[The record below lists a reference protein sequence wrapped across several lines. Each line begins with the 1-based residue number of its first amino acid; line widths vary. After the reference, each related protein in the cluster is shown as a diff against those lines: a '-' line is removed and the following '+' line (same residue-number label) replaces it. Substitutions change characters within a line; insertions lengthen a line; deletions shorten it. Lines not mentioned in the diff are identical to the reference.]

1 MRSTLKSKSLT
12 GSALLKFNPQALWRK
27 AFRDGPTA
35 ADITTENNETPL
47 PQSNRLI
54 QTQAIYLSE
63 PDDVRKCL
71 ERLVDRQVINLVLT
85 NKIV

>member
-1 MRSTLKSKSLT
+1 MRSTLKTKSLT
-12 GSALLKFNPQALWRK
+12 GSALLNFNPQALWRK

-35 ADITTENNETPL
+35 ADIFTDHDETPL

-54 QTQAIYLSE
+54 HTQAIYLSE

-71 ERLVDRQVINLVLT
+71 DRLVDRQVINLVLT